1 MAAGRRLAAASA
13 RRGGEGA
20 GRGEFAMIIPILI
33 CAGDFLALL
42 AMLRQGRLSLG
53 LPLAYLALLLL
64 IHVPGALAHVVG
76 EQVLGNTEYVT
87 TGIWYTAIGVTCFVV
102 GVWIA
107 RATTR
112 PDRTI
117 VAANRRGFAV
127 FCLVGGWIFVY
138 GLSPLSRIPSL
149 GAAISNGGAIWMLG
163 TLLGLR
169 YAAQTGNTQRLLMWS
184 AAPAVYATLMLLA
197 GGFLSYGAAA
207 ATVIISVLAILAR
220 SYLRAFVGVAVAVV
234 VGMTIFVNYFENRTD
249 IRESVWGG
257 ASVENRIGSVLGMA
271 DTFHLL
277 DLSSEKDLVA
287 LDMRLNQ
294 NLFVGLAASR
304 LADKE
309 VDFLNGKSVW
319 DGFLSL
325 VPRALWPDKPITGG
339 SGTIVADITGLQLSE
354 DTSWGVGNVLEFYI
368 NFGLPGVVVGFLALG
383 WLLGTLDF
391 RAAVAER
398 RGDLG
403 QLILIFLPTVG
414 LIQPGASFVEMT
426 GSAAAALVAAYV
438 WRWGWSVWQSRREP
452 ARPIA
457 RAVPAPGTGHG
468 G

>member
-1 MAAGRRLAAASA
+1 
-13 RRGGEGA
+13 
-20 GRGEFAMIIPILI
+20 MIIPILI
-33 CAGDFLALL
+33 CVAALLALL
-42 AMLRQGRLSLG
+42 AMLRRGQLSLG

-76 EQVLGNTEYVT
+76 EPFLGNGEYVT
-87 TGIWYTAIGVTCFVV
+87 TGIWYTAIGVACFVV
-102 GVWIA
+102 GVWGA

-112 PDRTI
+112 PDLTP
-117 VAANRRGFAV
+117 VAADRRGFAT

-138 GLSPLSRIPSL
+138 GVSPLSRIPSL
-149 GAAISNGGAIWMLG
+149 GAAIANGGAIWMLG
-163 TLLGLR
+163 ALLGLR
-169 YAAQTGNTQRLLMWS
+169 HAAQSGNHQRLLMWS

-207 ATVIISVLAILAR
+207 ATVVISVLAIQAR
-220 SYLRAFVGVAVAVV
+220 SYLRALVGVTVAAV

-257 ASVENRIGSVLGMA
+257 ASVENRIGSVLSMA
-271 DTFHLL
+271 DTFHLI
-277 DLSSEKDLVA
+277 DLGSEKDLLA
-287 LDMRLNQ
+287 LDLRLNQ
-294 NLFVGLAASR
+294 NMFVGIAASR
-304 LADKE
+304 LRDKE
-309 VDFLNGKSVW
+309 VDYLKGQSVW
-319 DGFLSL
+319 DGVMSV

-339 SGTIVADITGLQLSE
+339 SGHIVADVTGLELNE

-368 NFGLPGVVVGFLALG
+368 NFGLPGVIVGFLGLG
-383 WLLGTLDF
+383 WLLGMLDF

-426 GSAAAALVAAYV
+426 GSAAAALAAAYV
-438 WRWGWSVWQSRREP
+438 WRWGWGVWQSSRRVGSV
-452 ARPIA
+452 PIA
-457 RAVPAPGTGHG
+457 RALPGATTGRG
-468 G
+468 V